1 VPAPVLAELRALVL
15 AACDGPGIHPT
26 ALPGVTLIHADAPS
40 LPIPLLYTPRLCI
53 GIAGA
58 KELALGN
65 RVFAYGAGEE
75 LVASIDLPVTGRIT
89 TVPYLAVA
97 MELDLVEIAGLHLA
111 LPPPDEPSPGLIT
124 GPASPELLDAMVRA
138 LRMLGRPHEVATLG
152 PLVRR
157 EILFRVLSGPRGGLL
172 RRLALDHGHAA
183 GIGRTIA
190 FLRTHFAEPLAIERL
205 ARDAAMSVTSF
216 HRHFKAVTSMSP
228 LQYQKQ
234 LRLQEARHL
243 LLAEALDVGSVSAR
257 VGYESTT
264 QFTREYAR
272 LFGAPPRRDAQRL
285 RAELT
290 AG

>member
-1 VPAPVLAELRALVL
+1 VPALEELRSLVL
-15 AACDGPGIHPT
+15 AACGGPGVHAT
-26 ALPGVTLIHADAPS
+26 ALPGVTLIHADSPS

-53 GIAGA
+53 GIEGT
-58 KELALGN
+58 KELALGD
-65 RVFAYGAGEE
+65 RMFTYGAGEE
-75 LVASIDLPVTGRIT
+75 LVASIDLPVTGRVA
-89 TVPYLAVA
+89 TVPYLAFA

-124 GPASPELLDAMVRA
+124 GPASPELLDAVVRA
-138 LRMLGRPHEVATLG
+138 LRMLDRPHEIATLG

-157 EILFRVLSGPRGGLL
+157 EILFRVLSGPRGALL
-172 RRLALDHGHAA
+172 RRLALDHGHVA
-183 GIGRTIA
+183 GIARAIA

-205 ARDAAMSVTSF
+205 ARDAAMSATSF
-216 HRHFKAVTSMSP
+216 HRHFRAVTAMSP

-243 LLAEALDVGSVSAR
+243 LLGEALDVGSVSVR

-285 RAELT
+285 RAGLT
-290 AG
+290 PP